1 MRPLA
6 EAFCRV
12 VFTTIRRGWWW
23 HADATELFLPA
34 GGGRVKRLSY
44 INNRVLLCQAARFYK
59 KIEQTLCRSSKIFVW
74 WSQRIKL
81 TTLNRVAG
89 ACLLIRWYRLPLRQ
103 KMTKV
108 FFHHNAWFWCFW
120 CVCTLSLK
128 SSFPDSETLETVEHK
143 THVTGALMSKE
154 TMILR
159 WHPRSPNWH
168 SRLIAQLSLNQKV
181 LCFMWVCGSN
191 THPGYIS
198 PTARAARG
206 NQIHSRNF
214 WEPCPKPCSQNLP
227 QSLRLD
233 CVWSHYKEPAACNDS

>member
-44 INNRVLLCQAARFYK
+44 IYNNRVLLCQAARFYE
-59 KIEQTLCRSSKIFVW
+59 KIEETLCRSSKIFVW

-89 ACLLIRWYRLPLRQ
+89 ACLLIRWYRLQWDKRWQ
-103 KMTKV
+103 KSFSSMLDFGV
-108 FFHHNAWFWCFW
+108 FGVFA
-120 CVCTLSLK
+120 
-128 SSFPDSETLETVEHK
+128 DSETLETVEHK

-159 WHPRSPNWH
+159 WHPRNPNWH
-168 SRLIAQLSLNQKV
+168 SRLIAQLSLNCSV
-181 LCFMWVCGSN
+181 LCGSVGVIHAHDIYPQQQEQHVEIKFIHGTFGN
-191 THPGYIS
+191 H
-198 PTARAARG
+198 ARNLVHRT
-206 NQIHSRNF
+206 
-214 WEPCPKPCSQNLP
+214 CPKA
-227 QSLRLD
+227 LD
-233 CVWSHYKEPAACNDS
+233 